1 MRFHAMSRH
10 CSTPPVHVEAE
21 CSSTTQPQLAS
32 TPSDS
37 PGSPSQPEE
46 RGYGDAQGGSV
57 GDDQTGLALAE
68 RVDVRR
74 QRGQEPRE
82 HVVAGL
88 AAGDRVDLA
97 REEGGVLV
105 GELVGVLVRGQPG
118 PVRADVELAQPRV
131 ADGLATALGGDRVGR
146 LRRAG
151 EVGGPDRDGLE
162 LGHERRDLLGLRQ
175 PDVVE
180 GHVGVAL
187 RPPGVVPGGAPVA
200 EEDQTPHVRV
210 SGMTG
215 QSLQSRSR
223 A

>member
-1 MRFHAMSRH
+1 MRFHAISRH

-32 TPSDS
+32 TPRDS

-46 RGYGDAQGGSV
+46 GRHGDAEGGSV
-57 GDDQTGLALAE
+57 GDDEAGLALAE

-74 QRGQEPRE
+74 QRGHEAPE

-97 REEGGVLV
+97 GEEGGVLV
-105 GELVGVLVRGQPG
+105 GELLGVLLRGQPG
-118 PVRADVELAQPRV
+118 AVRADVELAQPRV
-131 ADGLATALGGDRVGR
+131 ADGLEAALGGDRVGR

-151 EVGGPDRDGLE
+151 EVGGPDRDRRE
-162 LGHERRDLLGLRQ
+162 RGHERRDLLGLRQ

-180 GHVGVAL
+180 RDVGVAL
-187 RPPGVVPGGAPVA
+187 GPPGVVPGGAPVA
-200 EEDQTPHVRV
+200 QEDQAPHVSV